1 MTRQNEKTA
10 KIIFSE
16 SEIEKLIWSLTVIK
30 TMRLP
35 IEPDWKVPYKSLL
48 KDLQRIKENLDK
60 IETPEMTEEEFYGE
74 KKKCKNCN
82 A

>member
-1 MTRQNEKTA
+1 
-10 KIIFSE
+10 
-16 SEIEKLIWSLTVIK
+16 
-30 TMRLP
+30 MRLP

-82 A
+82 D